1 MIRAVTAGDDRAPR
15 IAFGVVRLRRRGLL
29 LHRDFLLF
37 WGGESVSLVGD
48 QVSRLAI
55 PLVAVLGLG
64 ATEEQMGLL
73 GAAGTLPFLV
83 FGLLAGV
90 WVDRVRRR
98 PLLIGVDLAYAA
110 LIGSIPL
117 TAVLGKVS
125 LAQLFIVEF
134 GAGALGVV
142 GTAGYQAF
150 IPTLVGRRRIVD
162 ANSRLEISNS
172 AAIVIGPGLAGVLVQ
187 VLSAPIAV
195 AVDALS
201 FLVSAAALLAIRKRE
216 PAPAVVEH
224 GTIVGQIREG
234 LAVVLG
240 DARLRL
246 IMACGATHNFFLNG
260 WQAAL
265 LVLFMV
271 RLGLTPAAIGLVF
284 AAAGPGV
291 LCGALLAGRLPRYLG
306 LGPTIAHMQV
316 LTGVSALLVASASLA
331 PASLALV
338 PLVVGEFLWGLARP
352 VFNVNQLSLRQTITP
367 DRLLGRM
374 NASIRFLMWVATP
387 VGAVFGGVVA
397 SMFGLPQAMT
407 IAAVGGLAAAI
418 WVYLPAVWKIKEQPR
433 MPRAT

>member
-1 MIRAVTAGDDRAPR
+1 MIKAVTAGDDRVPR

-48 QVSRLAI
+48 QVSHLAI
-55 PLVAVLGLG
+55 PLAAVIGLG
-64 ATEEQMGLL
+64 ATEQQMGLL
-73 GAAGTLPFLV
+73 GAAANLPFLV

-98 PLLIGVDLAYAA
+98 RLLIGIDLAYAA
-110 LIGSIPL
+110 LIGSIPV
-117 TAVLGKVS
+117 AAALGKLS
-125 LAQLFIVEF
+125 LAQLFVVAF
-134 GAGALGVV
+134 GAGALGVI

-150 IPTLVGRRRIVD
+150 IPVLVGRRRIVD
-162 ANSRLEISNS
+162 ANSRLELSNS
-172 AAIVIGPGLAGVLVQ
+172 AATVIGPGLAGVLVQ

-201 FLVSAAALLAIRKRE
+201 FLVSAAALLAIRQRE
-216 PAPAVVEH
+216 SPPPRVE
-224 GTIVGQIREG
+224 GVTVVGQVREG

-265 LVLFMV
+265 LVLYMV

-291 LCGALLAGRLPRYLG
+291 LIGALLAGRLPRYLG

-316 LTGVSALLVASASLA
+316 LTGLSALLIAAASLA
-331 PASLALV
+331 SPSVVIV
-338 PLVVGEFLWGLARP
+338 PLIAGEFVWGMARP
-352 VFNVNQLSLRQTITP
+352 IFNVNQLSLRQTITP

-374 NASIRFLMWVATP
+374 NASIRFLMWVSAP
-387 VGAVFGGVVA
+387 VGALFGGVIA
-397 SMFGLPQAMT
+397 STFGLPEAMT

-418 WVYLPAVWKIKEQPR
+418 WVYLPPVWKIKEQPR
-433 MPRAT
+433 MPRAI